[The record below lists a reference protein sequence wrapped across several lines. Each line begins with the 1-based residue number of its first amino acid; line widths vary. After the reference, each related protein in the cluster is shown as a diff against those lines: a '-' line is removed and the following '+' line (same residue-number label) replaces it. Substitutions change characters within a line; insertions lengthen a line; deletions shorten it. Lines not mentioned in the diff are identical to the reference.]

1 MVLASVLFSM
11 ILISG
16 FTMPSYSEYM
26 SPKKQSESGI
36 LPLSIS
42 CKDNLELV
50 IKFTDNS
57 PSCVTQSTSVKLL
70 ERGWGSTL
78 EKLTAD
84 KYDSPLDYPY
94 GLYTANMPSRH
105 PIFSPLVENYGTS
118 HNNPQSFEVASLGF
132 YETTNISQMNL
143 PPPYVP
149 EGMKLKLT
157 FSDYRESTD
166 SNILTY
172 FYLPTNVNVDENE
185 DTLIDIWNYN
195 GILILIKTHLLPDN
209 QDLDL
214 WMEGYAEQDDMKFVK
229 VNNIDAL
236 MSNERDPFKGE
247 SSEVIFYND
256 KTQIDIIS
264 LAHSGPELL
273 KIAQSMFE

>member
-1 MVLASVLFSM
+1 
-11 ILISG
+11 
-16 FTMPSYSEYM
+16 
-26 SPKKQSESGI
+26 
-36 LPLSIS
+36 
-42 CKDNLELV
+42 
-50 IKFTDNS
+50 
-57 PSCVTQSTSVKLL
+57 
-70 ERGWGSTL
+70 
-78 EKLTAD
+78 
-84 KYDSPLDYPY
+84 
-94 GLYTANMPSRH
+94 
-105 PIFSPLVENYGTS
+105 
-118 HNNPQSFEVASLGF
+118 
-132 YETTNISQMNL
+132 MNL

>member
-1 MVLASVLFSM
+1 M
-11 ILISG
+11 
-16 FTMPSYSEYM
+16 
-26 SPKKQSESGI
+26 
-36 LPLSIS
+36 
-42 CKDNLELV
+42 
-50 IKFTDNS
+50 
-57 PSCVTQSTSVKLL
+57 
-70 ERGWGSTL
+70 
-78 EKLTAD
+78 
-84 KYDSPLDYPY
+84 
-94 GLYTANMPSRH
+94 
-105 PIFSPLVENYGTS
+105 
-118 HNNPQSFEVASLGF
+118 
-132 YETTNISQMNL
+132 
-143 PPPYVP
+143 
-149 EGMKLKLT
+149 
-157 FSDYRESTD
+157 
-166 SNILTY
+166 
-172 FYLPTNVNVDENE
+172 NVDENE